1 MKNLLK
7 TTIACSLASL
17 LGGPAL
23 AADMSLQ
30 VAIPRLDATEYHR
43 PYIAVWLESADKQVL
58 HDIAVWYE
66 QEKAGGEEGKKYLKD
81 LRQWWRVSGRSQG
94 VPADGISGATRAAG
108 VQTIRVD
115 GKILAGLPPG
125 KYELA
130 VEAAREKGGRELLRL
145 PLAWPPAKA
154 ETITAQGQH
163 ELGVVNVNL
172 VP

>member
-1 MKNLLK
+1 MKHLLK

-23 AADMSLQ
+23 ATEMNVQ
-30 VAIPRLDATEYHR
+30 ITIPRIEATEYHR
-43 PYIAVWLESADKQVL
+43 PYIAVWLQSEDKQTL
-58 HDIAVWYE
+58 RDIAVWYE

-94 VPADGISGATRAAG
+94 EPADAISGATRAAG

-115 GKILAGLPPG
+115 DKLLAGLPPG

-145 PLAWPPAKA
+145 PLAWPPTQKQTAS
-154 ETITAQGQH
+154 AQGQH
-163 ELGVVNVNL
+163 ELSTVNVTL
-172 VP
+172 AP

>member
-1 MKNLLK
+1 MKHLFK
-7 TTIACSLASL
+7 TTIACSLAGL
-17 LGGPAL
+17 LGAPAL
-23 AADMSLQ
+23 AAEMSVQ

-43 PYIAVWLESADKQVL
+43 PYIAVWLESADKQTLRDV
-58 HDIAVWYE
+58 AVWYE

-94 VPADGISGATRAAG
+94 TPADGISGATRAAG

-115 GKILAGLPPG
+115 DKILAGLPAG

-145 PLAWPPAKA
+145 PLAWPPAKT

-163 ELGVVNVNL
+163 ELGAVNVKL
-172 VP
+172 AP